1 MSKTARK
8 KKPAPKEPEK
18 KLSLGVGLKNFGPIA
33 DGEIKLRPL
42 TVLVG
47 PNNSGKSFGA
57 LFVHSAL
64 RTINGII
71 LWGEPIN
78 LVSEYLRMQK
88 IENMPPQMLAATRPF
103 RDIVLQ
109 VRDTSQATATDV
121 RKALRDIITADIF
134 EHYIPEAFKRELT
147 AAFGVSV
154 ESLVRSP
161 NKRLEIDINFGQ
173 SSVKYG
179 FVKKKGAFNLKQ
191 LSIPDLEI
199 SVQTGSS
206 QTSALESINT
216 PNSLITWRAST
227 GESGMVPMP
236 DGHDSSYKTDT
247 AWFIA
252 RWKLFKQLATA
263 LSEGSAARSYYLP
276 AARSGI
282 LHGHKA
288 LAAAIVNQA
297 SFAGLSDFEIPR
309 VSSSVATL
317 ISDMLSMGGEPGPF
331 FDLSEQI
338 EQEMTGGTI
347 VLYMPSP
354 GMYPEIKFKYEGGV
368 ISLQTCSS
376 MISELAPLFLY
387 LRYKVKP
394 GDVLIVEEPEAHLHP
409 KNQRIIAKLF
419 ARLIR
424 QGVYVLITTHS
435 EYLVQQIQNLVSLS
449 KLDSAVREK
458 KYRYDKNDFLRQE
471 EVGAYLFTWGRK
483 SRGYKTKELTISD
496 EEGVTEE
503 GFGDVHDALYE
514 ETIGIERALQEKGAP
529 GSG

>member
-8 KKPAPKEPEK
+8 KTRAPKEPEK

-57 LFVHSAL
+57 LFVHSTL
-64 RTINGII
+64 RAMTGITR
-71 LWGEPIN
+71 WGDITD
-78 LVSEYLRMQK
+78 LVSEVFRRREFDEMSQIREVNK
-88 IENMPPQMLAATRPF
+88 PF
-103 RDIVLQ
+103 RDKVRLL
-109 VRDTSQATATDV
+109 RDTSQNTVTDV
-121 RKALRDIITADIF
+121 QKALTEILTADIF
-134 EHYIPEAFKRELT
+134 ENIMPHYYKRELT

-179 FVKKKGAFNLKQ
+179 FVKKTSAFNLKQ

-206 QTSALESINT
+206 NSSGPEIINT
-216 PNSLITWRAST
+216 TNSLITWRSST

-236 DGHDSSYKTDT
+236 DDRDSSYETDT
-247 AWFIA
+247 AWLMA

-263 LSEGSAARSYYLP
+263 LLGGSAARSFYLP

-282 LHGHKA
+282 SQGYKT

-297 SFAGLSDFEIPR
+297 SVAGLSDFGIPR
-309 VSSSVATL
+309 VSPSVATL

-354 GMYPEIKFKYEGGV
+354 GMFPEIKFKYDGGV

-387 LRYKVKP
+387 LKYKVKP

-435 EYLVQQIQNLVSLS
+435 EYLIQQIQNLISLS
-449 KLDSAVREK
+449 KIDSALRMK
-458 KYRYDKNDFLRQE
+458 KYGYEKNDFLRQE
-471 EVGAYLFTWGRK
+471 EVGAYLFTWDRK

-514 ETIGIERALQEKGAP
+514 ETIGIERAIQEKT
-529 GSG
+529 GSTK